1 MRGDPIAAAISS
13 RLHSRCSAS
22 KRFSIASALA
32 RALAMLNLFD
42 AEHREWSL
50 DEMAAAI
57 GSPRMTAYRSARTLQ
72 SAVYLVSD
80 AVTGSHW
87 LVWQCVPCL
96 LYTSPSPRDGLLSR
110 MPSSA

>member
-1 MRGDPIAAAISS
+1 MAEALKSGAGTTAGRPGTPDRRGREDQFVV
-13 RLHSRCSAS
+13 R
-22 KRFSIASALA
+22 ALA

-87 LVWQCVPCL
+87 LVWQCVPDAGAGPSAL
-96 LYTSPSPRDGLLSR
+96 LTNRPD
-110 MPSSA
+110 